1 GAARGNYP
9 RRTPIVEAVQKTRAG
24 IVTIRVEK
32 KGNWGRIEKS
42 VGTGVIVDAHGYI
55 VSNRHVILGASSITV
70 CLEDGTELPARVA
83 AEEAQTDV
91 VILHVEAEKRL
102 RAPPRGPG
110 RDLTVGETGIAAGHR
125 VGYTATVSPG

>member
-1 GAARGNYP
+1 MERKRFSPTPCILALALLLPGGGAAARGEYS

-70 CLEDGTELPARVA
+70 CLDDGT
-83 AEEAQTDV
+83 
-91 VILHVEAEKRL
+91 
-102 RAPPRGPG
+102 
-110 RDLTVGETGIAAGHR
+110 
-125 VGYTATVSPG
+125 